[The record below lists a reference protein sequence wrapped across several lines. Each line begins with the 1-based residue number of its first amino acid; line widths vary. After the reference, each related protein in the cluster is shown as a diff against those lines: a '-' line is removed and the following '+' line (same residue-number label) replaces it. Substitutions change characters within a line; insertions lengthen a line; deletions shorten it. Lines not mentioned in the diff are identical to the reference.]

1 VTTELDHPFTF
12 DEIHKVTLLFVADPQ
27 ATLVAKSLF
36 EEEVPSATDEVPS
49 AAGKVQAAPD
59 DTSRALRHSGM
70 RGVSLTPDTLALL
83 SLLSDETNRK
93 VERYL
98 QTSFPMNAAQR
109 AEWEAR
115 REELRNA
122 DVVKQW
128 QRTSLL

>member
-1 VTTELDHPFTF
+1 VTIELDHPFTF
-12 DEIHKVTLLFVADPQ
+12 DEIHRVTLLFVADPQ
-27 ATLVAKSLF
+27 ATLVAWSLF
-36 EEEVPSATDEVPS
+36 EAEVPTEEAPSVIEKVPP
-49 AAGKVQAAPD
+49 APD
-59 DTSRALRHSGM
+59 DTSRPLRHSGM
-70 RGVSLTPDTLALL
+70 RGVSFTPDTLALL
-83 SLLSDETNRK
+83 SLLSDETNQK

-98 QTSFPMNAAQR
+98 QTSFPMNATQR

>member
-1 VTTELDHPFTF
+1 MTIELDHPFTF

-36 EEEVPSATDEVPS
+36 EEEVPSAAER
-49 AAGKVQAAPD
+49 VQPAPD
-59 DTSRALRHSGM
+59 DTSRPLRHSGM
-70 RGVSLTPDTLALL
+70 RGVSFTPDTLALL

-115 REELRNA
+115 REELRNE
-122 DVVKQW
+122 DVVKEW
-128 QRTSLL
+128 QRTALL